1 MLIELKDVEAYIQPD
16 EILTKALQEGDI
28 SVATVVQECIN
39 EEGVDAVLKTLDE
52 DEIIEY
58 VQKYRLR
65 AYIGGVT
72 EIIEAIDLLSD
83 TDKALV
89 LWNLLKQTKEV

>member
-1 MLIELKDVEAYIQPD
+1 MEAYIQPD
-16 EILTKALQEGDI
+16 EILRQALQEGDI

-58 VQKYRLR
+58 VEKYALK
-65 AYIGGVT
+65 AYISGIDDIT
-72 EIIEAIDLLSD
+72 AAINKLSED
-83 TDKALV
+83 DKAKV
-89 LWNLLKQTKEV
+89 LWHLLKQTKEV